1 MPIVRLASNHLL
13 LVNRIDEGTLDI
25 DVHLQWIIAG
35 GGVTTASNKV
45 YTEAYVVAILFAIA
59 TRTEIKTPGVP
70 SYIEAVMYGVAC
82 LGEASCAR
90 VPVDSKH
97 MEGGP

>member
-35 GGVTTASNKV
+35 GGVTTASSKV

-59 TRTEIKTPGVP
+59 TRIEIKTPGVYP
-70 SYIEAVMYGVAC
+70 
-82 LGEASCAR
+82 
-90 VPVDSKH
+90 PTSKR
-97 MEGGP
+97 